1 MAILQARGDAETVR
15 LLQRVP
21 IFSGLTPKQL
31 GSMARDAKERTFAE
45 GASVVKEGDQGV
57 AFYLVLEGRVDV
69 RRKNRKL
76 ASLGP
81 GQFFGEMAL
90 FTDQPRSADVI
101 ASEPT
106 KCLVIARWDFWGFAM
121 GQPKILRTIIEEIA
135 HRLSETNKALSE

>member
-15 LLQRVP
+15 LLQKVP

-31 GSMARDAKERTFAE
+31 ASMARDGKERTFPP

-69 RRKNRKL
+69 RRKSRKL

-90 FTDQPRSADVI
+90 FADQPRSADVI
-101 ASEPT
+101 AAEST
-106 KCLVIARWDFWGFAM
+106 KVLVLARWDFWGFAM
-121 GQPKILRTIIEEIA
+121 GTPKVLRSIVEEIA
-135 HRLSETNKALSE
+135 HRLGETNKALSE